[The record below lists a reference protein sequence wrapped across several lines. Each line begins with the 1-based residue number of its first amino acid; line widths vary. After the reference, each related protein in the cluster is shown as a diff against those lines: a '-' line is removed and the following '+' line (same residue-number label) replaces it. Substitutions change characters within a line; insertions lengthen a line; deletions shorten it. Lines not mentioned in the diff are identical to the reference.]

1 MQARVMKLMP
11 VMFTVLF
18 LFFPSGLVLYWLTN
32 NVLSHRP
39 AMVDYAANRK
49 RRRAARP
56 SWATPSRRSLPPQ
69 DMVASALSGY
79 RDRTP

>member
-1 MQARVMKLMP
+1 MQARVMKLML

-18 LFFPSGLVLYWLTN
+18 LFFLRPRAVLVDEQRRPPPSNGGLRGK
-32 NVLSHRP
+32 S
-39 AMVDYAANRK
+39 K

-79 RDRTP
+79 RDRTPQR